1 MSDNGNVFRD
11 LGLQQRLNASLIDD
25 LVKAA
30 ARARLQGD
38 LSAEA
43 LFRSFADEAIRL
55 VCHLEH
61 SHGLLQD
68 YFPVAAAHDRGH
80 ADAQAR
86 TAYAGWV
93 HPRRTQVCAVSE

>member
-38 LSAEA
+38 LLATTRKRTDEVGRERMSSNRHRRKLATAAERWRRGWIGRCA
-43 LFRSFADEAIRL
+43 NAYVNQI
-55 VCHLEH
+55 
-61 SHGLLQD
+61 LLTRD
-68 YFPVAAAHDRGH
+68 
-80 ADAQAR
+80 
-86 TAYAGWV
+86 
-93 HPRRTQVCAVSE
+93 